1 MKWLTIICEFTREC
15 HTLHPER
22 HLTALD
28 VIDELM
34 RLIELLNA
42 ESFANLSEAQ
52 ALARI
57 WKRQYNEQRPHSS
70 LGYLTPA
77 EFAAGQPDPPLGA
90 TPLAPGQAPL
100 PKEQRTLIAAGAQ
113 KGEAQKHGPLW
124 SDVGDAAHLV
134 GVARDRCCARGLYA
148 VRSAGVVKH
157 RRRHLFN
164 RFWWISVQD

>member
-1 MKWLTIICEFTREC
+1 MQHKRCRLGSGENGCARFGPECLNHIWAWDLIFDRDEGARSLKWLGIICEFTREC

-100 PKEQRTLIAAGAQ
+100 PKEQRTLIAAGA
-113 KGEAQKHGPLW
+113 
-124 SDVGDAAHLV
+124 
-134 GVARDRCCARGLYA
+134 
-148 VRSAGVVKH
+148 
-157 RRRHLFN
+157 
-164 RFWWISVQD
+164 